1 MGLFSA
7 FKRKRRTGQ
16 TSFTS
21 YKSTRLS
28 SRKPFVPK
36 VTHIQNDRASRRR
49 SEKTGRFLSYIK
61 IFLGLV
67 ALLGLIY
74 WLFFT
79 AAFEIQNIEVEG
91 EADTS
96 QEQTAIKET
105 LQEYLGDNLLLFDV
119 STQETELLKSYAYLK
134 TLDIDR
140 DFFHTIHVRL
150 ETFPPVANV
159 RMEFENGTS
168 QYFVINERG
177 FIASIGTNLENLPLI
192 VMDVTGTDMDI
203 PMPEETVETVETV
216 VEETT
221 ETPTTE
227 TPVVVEAPTE
237 TTEVPE
243 EETEPDTMP
252 DQINEELIPQEML
265 TTLLETATNF
275 EGKFGME
282 VLEIYYLKR
291 ARELHLY
298 TERYFFVWI
307 DLTQDVSIQLAKLKK
322 ALTEIDIYAASLE
335 YIDLRISGQNG
346 TNIQNP
352 SPHRSRGIFFAFRT
366 RTFGSGGNRA
376 FRSAPRASR
385 RRQSLRTGRNSN
397 HRRRFR
403 RTKHDRSQRKGFPG
417 ACQLRQQI
425 QTGGRRPTQTH
436 HHAQRQLCVQTNLSY

>member
-1 MGLFSA
+1 MGLFSV

-36 VTHIQNDRASRRR
+36 VSQIQNDRASRRR
-49 SEKTGRFLSYIK
+49 SEKTGRFFSYIK
-61 IFLGLV
+61 IFLGLA
-67 ALLGLIY
+67 ALLGVGY

-91 EADTS
+91 SADTS

-119 STQETELLKSYAYLK
+119 STQEAELLKSYAYLK

-140 DFFHTIHVRL
+140 DFFHTIHVTL

-168 QYFVINERG
+168 QYFVVNERG

-203 PMPEETVETVETV
+203 PMAEEPVETPVVETPV
-216 VEETT
+216 VE
-221 ETPTTE
+221 TTE
-227 TPVVVEAPTE
+227 TPVVE
-237 TTEVPE
+237 TPIEEVE

-252 DQINEELIPQEML
+252 DQINEELIPEEML
-265 TTLLETATNF
+265 ATLLDTAENF

-282 VLEIYYLKR
+282 VVEIYYLKR

-322 ALTEIDIYAASLE
+322 ALTEIDIYAAPIE

-346 TNIQNP
+346 EKVIYK
-352 SPHRSRGIFFAFRT
+352 
-366 RTFGSGGNRA
+366 
-376 FRSAPRASR
+376 
-385 RRQSLRTGRNSN
+385 L
-397 HRRRFR
+397 
-403 RTKHDRSQRKGFPG
+403 
-417 ACQLRQQI
+417 
-425 QTGGRRPTQTH
+425 
-436 HHAQRQLCVQTNLSY
+436 VE